1 MSGIF
6 HWSKYELQVVE
17 ALNKSRREGLFCD
30 VMLISDDHH
39 QAAAHRVVLSAA
51 SEYFYNNLKLDSN
64 TCQQTKICLEGTTK
78 QDLENILDFIYNGRV
93 AVTEEHLDSFNKL
106 ATRLKLIGFE
116 KYFVSPMVQIFLTGV
131 KTESVEAASDLDK
144 SRELTGEQ
152 HRENRCDIE
161 SNAVPSLMNL
171 KAEEVSKEELLKESS
186 DEELNIAID
195 DTVSINSIEKELRER
210 LPLETKISLQKT
222 EEEKSEMQLKREKVN
237 NLEEKVTHLAME
249 ITENVHADKKS
260 PHEDKLKEL
269 LTRGKCLNE
278 ELQLLLECLDSLE
291 LQEDQLEEKSRR
303 KSVAKL
309 INKVMDHNDEN
320 IEKIRQIQNRNRDSD
335 QKNVINL
342 GHDQEKLTQLRK
354 DCLDLE
360 AETATDRNNSDLL
373 AKRKIDDLKDIDVS
387 IKKQKSSPADSENIT
402 VDIDPLV
409 IAERLAEEVRD
420 EGNQLYGQQ
429 RYAEAAAKYSEAI
442 ALFPRSA
449 AFYGN
454 RGACQL
460 MLGDTRGCV
469 ADCGRALALDPGY
482 TRVRLRRARCYLDT
496 RLAREAARDLELVLR
511 TDPSNAEARQLLH
524 RARLQDKT
532 QNRRRLSNRRSVPSV
547 PSKK

>member
-1 MSGIF
+1 M
-6 HWSKYELQVVE
+6 E
-17 ALNKSRREGLFCD
+17 
-30 VMLISDDHH
+30 
-39 QAAAHRVVLSAA
+39 
-51 SEYFYNNLKLDSN
+51 
-64 TCQQTKICLEGTTK
+64 
-78 QDLENILDFIYNGRV
+78 
-93 AVTEEHLDSFNKL
+93 SFNKL
-106 ATRLKLIGFE
+106 ATRLKLIGFA
-116 KYFVSPMVQIFLTGV
+116 KDFVPPMVQIFLTGV
-131 KTESVEAASDLDK
+131 KTESVEAASDLDR
-144 SRELTGEQ
+144 SRELTE
-152 HRENRCDIE
+152 
-161 SNAVPSLMNL
+161 V
-171 KAEEVSKEELLKESS
+171 KEEVSKEELLKESS

-195 DTVSINSIEKELRER
+195 NTVSINSIEKELRER
-210 LPLETKISLQKT
+210 LPLETNISLQKT
-222 EEEKSEMQLKREKVN
+222 EEEKSEMQLKKEKVN
-237 NLEEKVTHLAME
+237 ILEEKVSDLAME
-249 ITENVHADKKS
+249 ITDIENVNSHKS
-260 PHEDKLKEL
+260 AHGEKLKEL
-269 LTRGKCLNE
+269 LKRGKCLNE
-278 ELQLLLECLDSLE
+278 ELQLLLECLDSME
-291 LQEDQLEEKSRR
+291 LQEDQLEEKARR

-320 IEKIRQIQNRNRDSD
+320 LEKIRQIQNRNRDSD
-335 QKNVINL
+335 HKNVINL
-342 GHDQEKLTQLRK
+342 GHDQEKLTRLRK

-360 AETATDRNNSDLL
+360 AETATDRSNSDLL

-402 VDIDPLV
+402 VDIDPMV

-420 EGNQLYGQQ
+420 EGNLLYGQQ

-482 TRVRLRRARCYLDT
+482 SKVRLRRARCYLDT

-511 TDPSNAEARQLLH
+511 SDPSNAEARQLLH

-532 QNRRRLSNRRSVPSV
+532 QSRRRLSNRRSSV
-547 PSKK
+547 PFKK